1 MGWGRNKLE
10 YLNIY
15 IYTLF
20 ISIVELKPILL
31 GYMYIYI
38 LIVDPRTASIVSEPA
53 KDPRRSYGPA
63 RDMPEVLFGAMVSE
77 PTARNTIIKAK
88 MVSAQRNCESRRI
101 TRNHAET

>member
-1 MGWGRNKLE
+1 
-10 YLNIY
+10 
-15 IYTLF
+15 
-20 ISIVELKPILL
+20 
-31 GYMYIYI
+31 MYIYI